1 MDLKS
6 GVKKRREERIRQLLA
21 APLDHSMLSKPLWE
35 GSEHSAS
42 YEIQEPIKD
51 TNRTN
56 ALEYQE
62 PDPELIWKQNN
73 ARWIEDIGTTNM
85 RDPGRGNPHRTAS
98 FWRMFLLRALVSS
111 MIFGALWGIYRY
123 QPEWSLPI
131 RQFVAK
137 ALTEEIDFQ
146 AAQVWY
152 EEHFGGAPSFI
163 PIFGQ
168 SKDKGQKVQSQRI
181 FSSPME
187 GTVTLPFALNL
198 KGIEV
203 LPSAKSLKSGESQV
217 KSVETGRVTEV
228 SQNVNTGLTVQIQHA
243 GGYYSI
249 YGHLSSAN
257 VQQGDWVEGGEGI
270 GSLKTSAAGNPK
282 ALYFALKKDGQ
293 YIDPSDVVPFD

>member
-6 GVKKRREERIRQLLA
+6 SVNKRKEERIRGIIDT
-21 APLDHSMLSKPLWE
+21 PLDHGP
-35 GSEHSAS
+35 
-42 YEIQEPIKD
+42 
-51 TNRTN
+51 NRTSFPD
-56 ALEYQE
+56 LQE
-62 PDPELIWKQNN
+62 PDPELIWKQNRN
-73 ARWIEDIGTTNM
+73 N
-85 RDPGRGNPHRTAS
+85 HRSSS
-98 FWRMFLLRALVSS
+98 FWKMFLMRALVSS

-131 RQFVAK
+131 RHFVAK
-137 ALTEEIDFQ
+137 ALTEESDFG

-168 SKDKGQKVQSQRI
+168 SKDKGQKVQSQTI
-181 FSSPME
+181 FSAPID

-203 LPSAKSLKSGESQV
+203 LPSAKSLSSGETQV

-228 SQNVNTGLTVQIQHA
+228 SQDVNTGLTVQIQHS

-249 YGHLSSAN
+249 YGHLSTAN
-257 VQQGDWVEGGEGI
+257 VQQGDWIEGGEEI
-270 GSLKTSAAGNPK
+270 GSLRSSEAGKPK
-282 ALYFALKKDGQ
+282 ALYFALKKDGR
-293 YIDPSDVVPFD
+293 YMDPSELVPFD

>member
-6 GVKKRREERIRQLLA
+6 SVNKHREERTLVP
-21 APLDHSMLSKPLWE
+21 APQDRSVLSSPLWE
-35 GSEHSAS
+35 APVHPSSHEIEEHFYEAS
-42 YEIQEPIKD
+42 
-51 TNRTN
+51 RTSYPE
-56 ALEYQE
+56 AQE
-62 PDPELIWKQNN
+62 PDPELIWKQNKT
-73 ARWIEDIGTTNM
+73 RWIDDMGTSSK
-85 RDPGRGNPHRTAS
+85 GFNPDDKNPPKSTS
-98 FWRMFLLRALVSS
+98 FWKMFFLRVMASG
-111 MIFGALWGIYRY
+111 MIFGALWGIYQY

-137 ALTEEIDFQ
+137 ALTEESDFG

-187 GTVTLPFALNL
+187 GTVTLPFALNF
-198 KGIEV
+198 KGVEV
-203 LPSAKSLKSGESQV
+203 LPSAKILKSGGAQV

-228 SQNVNTGLTVQIQHA
+228 SQDVNLGLTVQIEHP

-249 YGHLSSAN
+249 YGHLSGAN
-257 VQQGDWVEGGEGI
+257 VQQGDWIEGGEEI
-270 GSLKTSAAGNPK
+270 GSLKSSGVDHQK
-282 ALYFALKKDGQ
+282 VLYFALKKDGQ
-293 YIDPSDVVPFD
+293 YIDPSEVVPFD